1 MFNMSSQINNM
12 NQNNQNNQM
21 IGGTPI
27 SEILQLPPQLQ
38 SIDPRQIDNPI
49 PNTQIRS
56 LINDVNH
63 SLDSYSPKQHYV
75 KRRIID
81 NSEDN
86 DTDTNTNTNTDTDTD
101 NEVKHKS
108 GLYGELVNML
118 KEPFL
123 LIFIYVLLSQGFIK
137 KLFSGYFNQLH
148 SNPETGGVPI
158 TGVLIYGVILTTI
171 FMISRKL
178 ILKK

>member
-1 MFNMSSQINNM
+1 MNTMNTM
-12 NQNNQNNQM
+12 NQNNQM
-21 IGGTPI
+21 TGGTPI
-27 SEILQLPPQLQ
+27 SEILQLPQQLQ
-38 SIDPRQIDNPI
+38 AVDPRQIDNPMPN

-63 SLDSYSPKQHYV
+63 SLESYSPRQNYIR
-75 KRRIID
+75 KRKI
-81 NSEDN
+81 EDS
-86 DTDTNTNTNTDTDTD
+86 DDTTDTNQNEDEDTE
-101 NEVKHKS
+101 EVQHKV

-123 LIFIYVLLSQGFIK
+123 LIFIYVLLSQSFIK

-148 SNPETGGVPI
+148 TNPETGGVPI